1 MSEAF
6 VTPDDEAETP
16 VWRLAAPLKL
26 HFDHFGL
33 YGHGTGAGY
42 AADRECFRLGPGG
55 TLRFD
60 RLLNIFP
67 YRKWIALTGVTDLVV
82 RVVHAGGP
90 CTLSVIG
97 FDGQATRLVW
107 ATELPAS
114 DEVRTSRFTLPSRL
128 NLADFLFVQLD
139 AEERA
144 EVHDVALVT
153 RAPAANPV
161 RLGIVITTFNRNA
174 EVEEQV
180 TLLEDLEA
188 RGLDYHVYVV
198 DNGRN
203 LELSRRYGATTV
215 VPNPNLGGAGGFTRG
230 LLGVLDEGSFT
241 HAMFMDDDAFCHPE
255 AIVRAAAMLAYA
267 KDPLTAF
274 TGAMNYLHAP
284 AVQYELGGRLAPYG
298 VSSVRMDVNTSEIPA
313 LHANET
319 APKPD
324 YGAWWCFLF
333 PVSAVEV
340 LPFPFFV
347 RGDDIA
353 FSLQNRFKLET
364 LPGLVAWQPSFEF
377 KIGPPVEYL
386 VHRSFLTMPLLAPRP
401 QWSKA
406 SILAGVRAAFDLEVD
421 GLRYPIA
428 EAICRA
434 LEDVMTGPSFWL
446 NTANTTARMQ
456 ELADLDK
463 AFSARSFL
471 PDWGHLPPGTGTRLV
486 IRLLRKVL
494 GDANIPARLCPR
506 RPALTNNMGP
516 ARGQAF
522 LRRGMIYHAPDGSRT
537 MSCVRD
543 WRWRRRLERR
553 FGELLAEYED
563 RFDELARA
571 YAAAREPLQSAMA
584 WRERLGMSQPERSL
598 ANTAV

>member
-1 MSEAF
+1 
-6 VTPDDEAETP
+6 
-16 VWRLAAPLKL
+16 
-26 HFDHFGL
+26 
-33 YGHGTGAGY
+33 
-42 AADRECFRLGPGG
+42 
-55 TLRFD
+55 
-60 RLLNIFP
+60 
-67 YRKWIALTGVTDLVV
+67 
-82 RVVHAGGP
+82 
-90 CTLSVIG
+90 
-97 FDGQATRLVW
+97 
-107 ATELPAS
+107 
-114 DEVRTSRFTLPSRL
+114 
-128 NLADFLFVQLD
+128 
-139 AEERA
+139 
-144 EVHDVALVT
+144 
-153 RAPAANPV
+153 
-161 RLGIVITTFNRNA
+161 
-174 EVEEQV
+174 
-180 TLLEDLEA
+180 
-188 RGLDYHVYVV
+188 
-198 DNGRN
+198 
-203 LELSRRYGATTV
+203 
-215 VPNPNLGGAGGFTRG
+215 
-230 LLGVLDEGSFT
+230 
-241 HAMFMDDDAFCHPE
+241 
-255 AIVRAAAMLAYA
+255 
-267 KDPLTAF
+267 
-274 TGAMNYLHAP
+274 
-284 AVQYELGGRLAPYG
+284 
-298 VSSVRMDVNTSEIPA
+298 MDVNTSEIPA

-434 LEDVMTGPSFWL
+434 LEDVMTGPSVWL